1 MQALHHGGRVE
12 MLGEEGREKKSAE
25 VFAGHHMQEAS
36 ADTAPGFPLFDPVNE
51 TPLGCALSSLPFNL
65 VMERGLEVPQR
76 LQRKIVHMVCLVDK
90 LIIIDGEEDPI

>member
-1 MQALHHGGRVE
+1 

-36 ADTAPGFPLFDPVNE
+36 ADTAPGFPLFDQEPVNK
-51 TPLGCALSSLPFNL
+51 TPLGCALVSLPFNL
-65 VMERGLEVPQR
+65 SMERGLEVPQR

>member
-1 MQALHHGGRVE
+1 
-12 MLGEEGREKKSAE
+12 MLGEEGCEKKSAE

-36 ADTAPGFPLFDPVNE
+36 ADTAPGFPLFDKEPANE
-51 TPLGCALSSLPFNL
+51 TPLGCALFSLPCNL
-65 VMERGLEVPQR
+65 VMERGLKVPQR